1 MAIYSCNI
9 SNVSRAKGAN
19 ACATLAY
26 ITGERVINERLNKS
40 YKYAHAD
47 RVAHFETLLPEGA
60 PEAFENPAVLVNAI
74 ENYEKAE
81 NARTAKKIIVALPH
95 ELELEQQKE
104 VLRDFCVENFTSK
117 GYPCVIA
124 IHRDKDDQNI
134 HAHILVP
141 NRQINSKGKFATKC
155 QKRYVLDENGDR
167 VPLIDETG
175 KQKVDSR
182 NRLQW
187 KRENVKVNPLDLKE
201 TLLEIRQSWETICN
215 EKLPKH
221 AQISSKSHVDRGL
234 KTIPTIHEG
243 YRARALER
251 SGRVSERCET
261 NRQIRA
267 WNERLIASMRRI
279 ADQVRHLECVQK
291 LSEARRKRLRVRFD
305 ETPTL
310 TRKTEKPP
318 LREAQKPAEGK
329 RKRLA
334 PAELA
339 RRATEQARK
348 TNSVP
353 PSPSFARKTKRG
365 SR

>member
-1 MAIYSCNI
+1 M
-9 SNVSRAKGAN
+9 
-19 ACATLAY
+19 
-26 ITGERVINERLNKS
+26 NERLNKS

-60 PEAFENPAVLVNAI
+60 PAEFEHPAVLVNAI

-104 VLRDFCVENFTSK
+104 VLRDFCVKNFSKK
-117 GYPCVIA
+117 GYACTYA
-124 IHRDKDDQNI
+124 IHSDKDDNNP

-155 QKRYVLDENGDR
+155 TKRYVLDENGKR
-167 VPLIDETG
+167 VPLIDETTG

-221 AQISSKSHVDRGL
+221 AQISSKSHVDRGMR
-234 KTIPTIHEG
+234 TIPTIHEG

-279 ADQVRHLECVQK
+279 TDQLRHLECVQK
-291 LSEARRKRLRVRFD
+291 FSEARRKRLRVRLS
-305 ETPTL
+305 ETPPTL
-310 TRKTEKPP
+310 RKTEKPT
-318 LREAQKPAEGK
+318 LREAQKPAESK
-329 RKRLA
+329 KKRLS
-334 PAELA
+334 PVELA
-339 RRATEQARK
+339 QRATERARK
-348 TNSVP
+348 VNSSLQ
-353 PSPSFARKTKRG
+353 SPSFARKTKRG